1 MIALALN
8 GGSSSLKYALFDG
21 EDVIVRGLRERTT
34 DLAAALG
41 EVVTELDGGGHAR
54 PDVIGHRIVHGGPEH
69 QDPAVVDSALVAA
82 LEAAIPF
89 APLHLPSELA
99 LLHASQAS
107 YAGIPHVTC
116 FDTGFHRTLPPVAR
130 HFALPARLHDAGVRR
145 YGFHGLSYE
154 YIVSALDPA
163 HTRRAVIAHLGS
175 GASLAAIRNGESI
188 DTTMGLT
195 PTGGIA
201 MGTRTGDLD
210 PGVILHLLDSGH
222 DAAAVRQL
230 VDHDGGLKG
239 LSGTTSDMQ
248 ALLAARATDPRAALA
263 IDVFCYQAR
272 KAIGAFAAALGGL
285 EDLVFTGGIGE
296 HAETVRAQICDGLG
310 YLEPLRIHVVAT
322 DEERMIARHALRLA
336 T

>member
-1 MIALALN
+1 
-8 GGSSSLKYALFDG
+8 
-21 EDVIVRGLRERTT
+21 
-34 DLAAALG
+34 
-41 EVVTELDGGGHAR
+41 
-54 PDVIGHRIVHGGPEH
+54 
-69 QDPAVVDSALVAA
+69 
-82 LEAAIPF
+82 
-89 APLHLPSELA
+89 
-99 LLHASQAS
+99 
-107 YAGIPHVTC
+107 
-116 FDTGFHRTLPPVAR
+116 
-130 HFALPARLHDAGVRR
+130 
-145 YGFHGLSYE
+145 
-154 YIVSALDPA
+154 
-163 HTRRAVIAHLGS
+163 
-175 GASLAAIRNGESI
+175 
-188 DTTMGLT
+188 MGLT

-210 PGVILHLLDSGH
+210 PGVILHLLDSGY